1 MAAQRLLQPLV
12 CKTYTPDKKSSALCV
27 KSKDIRRRGSGHPG
41 KVGQAA
47 AANDTWR
54 PILRASWEAFVFQMQ
69 QYSVFPVGHLP
80 HAAFAAT
87 PWPHAFAKARRK
99 AALAAVLNAGSACP
113 RHSPCGMSTCRVF
126 AGSGCPHGLSRLRP
140 RLRHPWNRPCKEKKS
155 FKGAAVIYTLP
166 VCSLRASAAVTQAT
180 LVLRSAAQASRAAYP
195 VPQPLQHD
203 CMPEAHDLRRH
214 LSDHRRG
221 GRCRQAN
228 EGGSTRPEAYAG
240 HMNTSMAGNTPACP
254 ARPTALPPLGPAQ
267 RTASRTDALLHTA
280 VAERPGLPTA
290 QPAIFSE
297 H

>member
-27 KSKDIRRRGSGHPG
+27 KSKDIRRRGSGSPQSRAG
-41 KVGQAA
+41 CSG
-47 AANDTWR
+47 NDTWR
-54 PILRASWEAFVFQMQ
+54 PIRARRGKHSFFKC
-69 QYSVFPVGHLP
+69 SSILFSPVGHLP

-180 LVLRSAAQASRAAYP
+180 LVLRSAAQASRQRTLCLSLCSTTA
-195 VPQPLQHD
+195 
-203 CMPEAHDLRRH
+203 CLRPM
-214 LSDHRRG
+214 
-221 GRCRQAN
+221 
-228 EGGSTRPEAYAG
+228 TYAG
-240 HMNTSMAGNTPACP
+240 IFRITAEEDAAGRQTKGDQHALKHMQGT
-254 ARPTALPPLGPAQ
+254 
-267 RTASRTDALLHTA
+267 
-280 VAERPGLPTA
+280 
-290 QPAIFSE
+290 
-297 H
+297 